1 MASINRVVKS
11 CVYCH
16 HDINETAPGFNG
28 GCNCLANRHKEF
40 VCRALFVPFW
50 RAITSSMKS
59 LRGFI
64 DIRMTVYTRFYST
77 IHLISQSASGSFDF
91 LKDHGFI

>member
-1 MASINRVVKS
+1 MDRGVES

-16 HDINETAPGFNG
+16 HDINETAPGFHG
-28 GCNCLANRHKEF
+28 GCNCPANRHKEC
-40 VCRALFVPFW
+40 VCRALFVPVC

-64 DIRMTVYTRFYST
+64 DIMETVYTRFYST
-77 IHLISQSASGSFDF
+77 IHFISKSASCSFDF
-91 LKDHGFI
+91 LKDDRFI